1 MKKRKKEKI
10 YIKRERKRKN
20 EMKSLEK
27 LESKSVQ

>member
-10 YIKRERKRKN
+10 YIKREKENK
-20 EMKSLEK
+20 MKSLEK